1 MWTIEL
7 VCDFRESFPTATA
20 NGEILF
26 NDHPRRASVEEVC
39 KTLVNQ
45 GYNCKIFGGV
55 PELADAYSHRQTFP
69 EKTLFVNMS
78 DGLTQTYSRV
88 QIPILC
94 DMLGVKYSGS
104 GPFEV
109 ALMTNKHYSKLAVS
123 ERGVLCPKGEV
134 ATVHNFLSILDAP
147 WKYPVMTKPNTEGSS
162 VGITQENVCFS
173 CAELKTRLEALIS
186 QFPEIV
192 VEEYIPGAD
201 VTCFLLG
208 NPEDYILN
216 EVLLVEHHGK
226 HFFEREVMEMD
237 DHAHKRTSYVMAN
250 EVLSRQIID
259 QIKAQTLIAARAL
272 NARDIIRIDYRI
284 TTDGRIFFLEANT
297 VPRVSVTSELG
308 FICEH
313 QNLSYPTLLSNY
325 IEAILR
331 RINRG

>member
-1 MWTIEL
+1 MWEIKL
-7 VCDFRESFPTATA
+7 VCDFRESFPTASED
-20 NGEILF
+20 GKILF

-39 KTLVNQ
+39 ETLVKQ
-45 GYNCKIFGGV
+45 GYHCEIFGGV
-55 PELADAYSHRQTFP
+55 PELVEAYSRKQTFP

-123 ERGVLCPKGEV
+123 ERGILCPKGEI
-134 ATVHNFLSILDAP
+134 ATAQNLLSILDAP
-147 WKYPVMTKPNTEGSS
+147 WTYPVMTKPNTEGSS

-173 CAELKTRLEALIS
+173 RKALRARLEALVS
-186 QFPEIV
+186 QFPEVV

-208 NPEDYILN
+208 NPGDYVLN
-216 EVLLVEHHGK
+216 EVLLVKHHGK

-237 DHAHKRTSYVMAN
+237 DHAQKRTAYIMADEILCPQVIN
-250 EVLSRQIID
+250 QV
-259 QIKAQTLIAARAL
+259 KAQTLKASEAL
-272 NARDIIRIDYRI
+272 NAKDIIRIDYRI
-284 TTDGRIFFLEANT
+284 TKDNRIFFLEANT
-297 VPRVSVTSELG
+297 VPRVSNSSELG
-308 FICEH
+308 FVCE
-313 QNLSYPTLLSNY
+313 NKKISYPTLLSNY

-331 RINRG
+331 RINHG